1 VSKTEK
7 GCCRPL
13 GEAESAFFSKE
24 AVLRKYE
31 SFKTLIEKETSAE
44 KPLYLEDFLREANV
58 SRGQKVLEI
67 GVNPGYLAI
76 YLSKIVGNEGKV
88 VLAELDG
95 IITADAERNIK
106 EHKAQSI
113 LEVTEAKIE
122 KLPFPSN
129 FFDVV
134 VSDRTTSLLKH
145 KSALISEMARVL
157 VTGGRIVVADC
168 VLRKAFS
175 KTQVERSRQSFAC
188 LFQAAGVEEYVTMLK
203 KSGFQQAKI
212 IMFIDEECTRPHFK
226 MKEEVH
232 GHIGFAIICGKKG
245 DMRTP

>member
-1 VSKTEK
+1 VSSVEK

-24 AVLRKYE
+24 AVLKKYE
-31 SFKTLIEKETSAE
+31 SFKPLVEKETSAE
-44 KPLYLEDFLREANV
+44 KPPYLEDFLREANV

-67 GVNPGYLAI
+67 GVNPGYLAV
-76 YLSKIVGNEGKV
+76 YLSKIVGNKGKV

-106 EHKAQSI
+106 KHKAQSI
-113 LEVTEAKIE
+113 LEVAEAKTE

-145 KSALISEMARVL
+145 KSALIREMARVL
-157 VTGGRIVVADC
+157 GTGGRFVVADC

-175 KTQVERSRQSFAC
+175 KTQVERFRQSYAC
-188 LFQAAGVEEYVTMLK
+188 LFQAAGVEEYVAMLK
-203 KSGFQQAKI
+203 ESGFQDIKI
-212 IMFIDEECTRPHFK
+212 IMFIDEECVPPHFK
-226 MKEEVH
+226 MKEEAR
-232 GHIGFAIICGKKG
+232 GHIGFAVICGKKR
-245 DMRTP
+245 DMPNV